1 MLHITSL
8 DDGLDIFKA
17 LGSDVRIEIIKLL
30 IENKEMNM
38 NELAAKLNITN
49 GALTGHIKKLEA
61 CGIVNTSN
69 DSSGH
74 GNQKICT
81 LHLDKILIDLDAP
94 EEAQNVYNA
103 ELQVGHYCNY
113 EVYPTCGLATASH
126 LIGEVDDTRYFAHP
140 DRYNADILWFS
151 KGFVEYEIPN
161 FIPGSQKITQILI
174 SAELSSEAPGINNVW
189 PSDISFYLNDVCIGT
204 WTSPGDF
211 GDVRGIFTPDWW
223 FPNWNQ
229 YGLLKMLVINKKGTF
244 IDGLQISD
252 VTIRDFNLDY
262 RSSMKLRMAVMT
274 MQSTLEDSRFSVNL
288 SVIMDRILKSALIT
302 HQLKNNFIKKGLCM
316 LFLHA
321 KAFLTSIHYT
331 RFPILFA
338 QNATPSL
345 RSPHNRIVSHF
356 RCASQPQ

>member
-174 SAELSSEAPGINNVW
+174 SAELSSEAPESITSGH
-189 PSDISFYLNDVCIGT
+189 PISV
-204 WTSPGDF
+204 
-211 GDVRGIFTPDWW
+211 
-223 FPNWNQ
+223 
-229 YGLLKMLVINKKGTF
+229 F
-244 IDGLQISD
+244 I
-252 VTIRDFNLDY
+252 
-262 RSSMKLRMAVMT
+262 
-274 MQSTLEDSRFSVNL
+274 
-288 SVIMDRILKSALIT
+288 
-302 HQLKNNFIKKGLCM
+302 
-316 LFLHA
+316 
-321 KAFLTSIHYT
+321 
-331 RFPILFA
+331 
-338 QNATPSL
+338 
-345 RSPHNRIVSHF
+345 
-356 RCASQPQ
+356 